1 VYDGS
6 VYDGPEEGRPRDLEP
21 DTSEFRD
28 EFEDDDYGPFL
39 DDADERGDPNLD
51 RGGIVKGVNG
61 VNGGEDDEDPAVW
74 QGDENNEVFTE
85 EAGEAAV
92 TGLDQGDGLNAINA
106 EGAEVAAVTGRLDS
120 SPALLGGRITP
131 KRVLGL

>member
-1 VYDGS
+1 
-6 VYDGPEEGRPRDLEP
+6 LEP

-28 EFEDDDYGPFL
+28 DFQDDDYGPFL
-39 DDADERGDPNLD
+39 DGADEYGDPNLD

-61 VNGGEDDEDPAVW
+61 VNAEEDDEDPVVW
-74 QGDENNEVFTE
+74 QGDEYNEAFAEETE
-85 EAGEAAV
+85 EAAV

-120 SPALLGGRITP
+120 SSALVGGRITP